1 MHIPPLKRPDTSG
14 RRHRNRIAAVALS
27 AAIVAMTG
35 AADASADDRAALS
48 ASSSSASSSSVKADG
63 TESLCGTPSPGEA
76 TCFAIR
82 RTGSSAKRSGA
93 VAAEAPPGFGPGDMR
108 SAYALPDDGGE
119 GLTVAVV
126 VAQDA
131 PTAEADLAVYRA
143 QFGLPAC
150 TSADGCFTK
159 VDQRGGTDY
168 PEPEAGWAGE
178 AALDLDMVSAA
189 ARTRP
194 SPCGSHST
202 RRCPRPGPLVATR
215 PHSASSTTRHT
226 LFRRCRS
233 R

>member
-35 AADASADDRAALS
+35 AADASADDRTALS
-48 ASSSSASSSSVKADG
+48 ASSSSAKADG

-82 RTGSSAKRSGA
+82 RTGLSAMRSGA
-93 VAAEAPPGFGPGDMR
+93 VAAQAPPGFGPADLR
-108 SAYALPDDGGE
+108 AAYALPDDGGQ

-126 VAQDA
+126 GAQDA

-168 PEPEAGWAGE
+168 PKPEAGWAGE
-178 AALDLDMVSAA
+178 AALDLDMLSAA
-189 ARTRP
+189 APNARLL
-194 SPCGSHST
+194 
-202 RRCPRPGPLVATR
+202 LVEADDTTIDNLGAAVQQAVALGADVV
-215 PHSASSTTRHT
+215 SNSYGTRHD
-226 LFRRCRS
+226 LFDDH
-233 R
+233 